1 MLEETVTY
9 LLSRMKAGDEAASHR
24 LLPLVYDQL
33 QMIANRQLGGRAQ
46 GHTLTPTVLVH
57 EAYLKL
63 FENTAL
69 DVNDRQHFFLLA
81 AKAMR
86 QVAVDHARRRIA
98 PKHGGHLNRV
108 SYAEALRVAEPADAN
123 TIGIDETLE
132 ELADANERLARVV
145 ELRFF
150 GGFSVEETAEL
161 LDVSPRTVKRDWR
174 AARAFLYHR
183 LQEQAHE

>member
-1 MLEETVTY
+1 MLEESVTQ
-9 LLSRMKAGDEAASHR
+9 LLSRLKAGDEAASHR

-33 QMIANRQLGGRAQ
+33 QMIANRQLGGGAQ
-46 GHTLTPTVLVH
+46 GRTLTPTVLVH

-69 DVNDRQHFFLLA
+69 DINDRQHFFLLA

-86 QVAVDHARRRIA
+86 QVTVDHVRRQIA
-98 PKHGGHLNRV
+98 HKHGGHLKRV
-108 SYAEALRVAEPADAN
+108 SYIEALRVAAPVDAD
-123 TIGIDETLE
+123 TIGIDETLD
-132 ELADANERLARVV
+132 ELAAANERLARVV

-161 LDVSPRTVKRDWR
+161 LDVSPRTIKRDWR
-174 AARAFLYHR
+174 AARAFLYLR

>member
-1 MLEETVTY
+1 MSEESVTQ
-9 LLSRMKAGDEAASHR
+9 LLSRLRAGDEAASHR

-33 QMIANRQLGGRAQ
+33 QMIANRQLRGAAKGR
-46 GHTLTPTVLVH
+46 TLTPTVLVH

-63 FENTAL
+63 FENKTL
-69 DVNDRQHFFLLA
+69 DVNDRRHFFCLA

-86 QVAVDHARRRIA
+86 QITVDHVRRRIA
-98 PKHGGHLNRV
+98 PKRGGQLQRV
-108 SYAEALRVAEPADAN
+108 SYVESLRIASPADAE
-123 TIGIDETLE
+123 TVGVDEALD
-132 ELADANERLARVV
+132 ELAAANERLARVV

-183 LQEQAHE
+183 LQEHADE

>member
-1 MLEETVTY
+1 MSEESVTQ
-9 LLSRMKAGDEAASHR
+9 LLSRLRAGDEAASHR

-33 QMIANRQLGGRAQ
+33 QRIANRQLRGVQGR
-46 GHTLTPTVLVH
+46 TLTPTVLVH

-63 FENTAL
+63 FKNVAL
-69 DVNDRQHFFLLA
+69 DVNDRRHFFLLA

-86 QVAVDHARRRIA
+86 QVAVDHARQRIA
-98 PKHGGHLNRV
+98 PKRGGELQRV
-108 SYAEALRVAEPADAN
+108 SYSDALRVAAPADADS
-123 TIGIDETLE
+123 IGVDEALD
-132 ELADANERLARVV
+132 ELAAANQRLARVV

-150 GGFSVEETAEL
+150 GGFSVEEAAEL
-161 LDVSPRTVKRDWR
+161 LDVSPRTIKRDWR

>member
-1 MLEETVTY
+1 MSEETVTQ
-9 LLSRMKAGDEAASHR
+9 LLTRLRDGDEAASHR

-33 QMIANRQLGGRAQ
+33 QRIANRQLRGRGQ
-46 GHTLTPTVLVH
+46 GRTLTPTVLVH

-63 FENTAL
+63 FENAAL
-69 DVNDRQHFFLLA
+69 DVNDRRHFFCLA

-86 QVAVDHARRRIA
+86 QVAVDHARRKIA
-98 PKHGGHLNRV
+98 PKYGGNLQRV
-108 SYAEALRVAEPADAN
+108 TYAEAVRVAEPADAD
-123 TIGIDETLE
+123 TIGVDEALD
-132 ELADANERLARVV
+132 ELAAANERLARVV

-150 GGFSVEETAEL
+150 GGFSVEESAEL
-161 LDVSPRTVKRDWR
+161 LDVSPRTIKRDWR